1 MAVKGQI
8 LKFSNAPAID
18 QRWKESTGGAEKIQN
33 FRIDPSGDGWLA
45 DRGLE
50 PWFDFSGKDISPS
63 QLLTNQIFQAKV
75 DSQFIWTKQSTGQ
88 VYHFIE
94 QFGNLYYLWGN
105 NNSNAVTTPPNK
117 FFDNSRVVIGT
128 GRRIRKVGDVGT
140 QYIPYGN
147 RLLIINGYD
156 KPIWFYGDNR
166 FRDFGFHSIAPSPEV
181 LQVIPRY
188 TAITDLTDGI
198 TRPSFANSRP
208 IGLGDV
214 GKSDLNSFAYKMTLI
229 TDTGSESPLG
239 NANFVAWQTDDD
251 EQVKRGIF
259 LIDVPTGNKGV
270 VARNIYRTKNMRG
283 GSSSGTDQD
292 QLYYL
297 VQQIED
303 NSTDAFIDVVSD
315 SSLVTPAP
323 SLTDSAAISTTY
335 QFGEAWNNRLW
346 LGGGA
351 DHPTRIIYSDAGL
364 PEQFG
369 TFSYF
374 DVGSTTGGHITKLM
388 GYYNSLLVFRERSID
403 IIRNGPQGLT
413 ISSLTPDVGTTASNT
428 VCLVPGVGIVFLN
441 KDGLYAT
448 TGGLDGGSTVNVVKI
463 SDFISKAIESI
474 NIPALPNCCAAYSKK
489 EKEYW
494 LHYVRK
500 GETVPTRGIVLH
512 SYNKSF
518 SFRGSN
524 RKDKEYLWAFTTIQ
538 TDQSGNF
545 VFGTRP
551 DWRLADGSASTPFVD
566 ASKGSLV
573 GLQVWSGASFWG
585 KTLTTGAQ
593 GGDPVKRTY
602 TGTENP
608 LDSNIWESNWI
619 NFGNA
624 AAKHRVFSVEMEMV
638 SYGDNLIKLDWGGDY
653 DITWYEAGGQKISKP
668 ELVFT
673 ENEDPVFG
681 PEAQAISKVPF
692 KIGTSALRAGRIVV
706 VRWDVNTKLVDNF
719 RFRLRGENG
728 STFHILGFS
737 INYSTSDQSPLNQRA
752 GLQRPQPY

>member
-8 LKFSNAPAID
+8 LKFSTAPAID

-50 PWFDFSGKDISPS
+50 PWFDFSGKEISPS
-63 QLLTNQIFQAKV
+63 QLLTNKIFEAKV

-105 NNSNAVTTPPNK
+105 NNSSALATPPNE

-147 RLLIINGYD
+147 RLLIINGFD

-166 FRDFGFHSIAPSPEV
+166 FRDFGFQSIAPSPEV
-181 LQVIPRY
+181 INIIPKY
-188 TAITDLTDGI
+188 TAVTDLTDGI
-198 TRPSFANSRP
+198 TRPSFGPSRP
-208 IGLGDV
+208 IGLGDT
-214 GKSDLNSFAYKMTLI
+214 GDNDDNTFAYKMTLI
-229 TDTGSESPLG
+229 SDTGSESPLG
-239 NANFVAWQTDDD
+239 NANFVDWAVDPD
-251 EQVKRGIF
+251 ENVKRGIF
-259 LIDVPTGNKGV
+259 LIDVPTGKKGI
-270 VARNIYRTKNMRG
+270 VARNIYRTKNMRNN
-283 GSSSGTDQD
+283 SSSGTAQD

-297 VQQIED
+297 VRQIED
-303 NSTDAFIDVVSD
+303 NSTDAFIDVIPD

-323 SLTDSAAISTTY
+323 SLTDSAPISSTY

-369 TFSYF
+369 AFNYF

-428 VCLVPGVGIVFLN
+428 IYLVPGVGIVFLN

-448 TGGLDGGSTVNVVKI
+448 TGGLEGGSQVSVVKI

-518 SFRGSN
+518 SFRGTNDSSE
-524 RKDKEYLWAFTTIQ
+524 EYLWSFTTIQ
-538 TDQSGNF
+538 ADPNGNF
-545 VFGTRP
+545 IFGTRP
-551 DWRLADGSASTPFVD
+551 DWRLSDGSASSPFVD
-566 ASKGSLV
+566 GSKGSLV
-573 GLQVWSGASFWG
+573 GLQVWSGASYWG

-593 GGDPVKRTY
+593 GGDPVRRLY

-608 LDSNIWESNWI
+608 LKTNIWESNWI
-619 NFGNA
+619 NFGDA
-624 AAKHRVFSVEMEMV
+624 AMKHRVFSVEMEMV
-638 SYGDNLIKLDWGGDY
+638 SYGDNLIKLDWGNDY

-681 PEAQAISKVPF
+681 PEELTISKVPF
-692 KIGTSALRAGRIVV
+692 SIGSSALRAGRIVV
-706 VRWDVNTKLVDNF
+706 IRWDVNTKLVDNF
-719 RFRLRGENG
+719 RFRVKGENG
-728 STFHILGFS
+728 ATFHILGFS
-737 INYSTSDQSPLNQRA
+737 INYSTSDQTPLNQRA